1 MSSSR
6 IELEDS
12 LIGSNALLSNHGKD
26 QSINA
31 PMKVT
36 VCRFVN
42 TVLVRASRSVVMADI
57 VLNVQVFELAIIWVA
72 TGCCYSLQSFLCHVD
87 NVNNRQQLVNGHVDY
102 LILAIYIYKPADPN
116 VVTYLPLGVVLSGGA
131 PPCPVCNLA

>member
-57 VLNVQVFELAIIWVA
+57 VLNVQVF
-72 TGCCYSLQSFLCHVD
+72 
-87 NVNNRQQLVNGHVDY
+87 
-102 LILAIYIYKPADPN
+102 
-116 VVTYLPLGVVLSGGA
+116 
-131 PPCPVCNLA
+131 